1 MLKYNL
7 KKGGNFMLNEEKDV
21 EFAVNYDEAF
31 KNFDSGEIVKGKVIG
46 IRDKD
51 VFVDIGYKSE
61 GVISIK
67 EFTDEDGNV
76 NVKIGDDVEALFFN
90 KTDEDGFE
98 ILSKS
103 AADRVK
109 GWKNVLAAYKENRPV
124 KGVVKSLVNG
134 GFTVN
139 IDGFLAFLPGSQV
152 EMHPIKN
159 YPSYVGK
166 EFEFKIV
173 SINEN
178 KRNAVLSRKALLE
191 EQKKQKEEELWEKIK
206 ENAVLSGKVKNITDY
221 GVFVDLGGVDGLV
234 HITDMSWSRIDH
246 PSDMVKIGDEIEVK
260 VAKIEDDGKEKK
272 IYLGMK
278 QLTEDPWKGIE
289 EKFNIGDVV
298 QGDIVNIVEYGL
310 FVEIEKGIEG
320 LVHKS
325 EITYDKYPV
334 KAKDIYKIG
343 EKIDV
348 KIINIDTDARRMSLS
363 IKQCKQYPWENIDE
377 RYKEG
382 DIIEGSVT
390 GIKDFGIFVKLEEG
404 IEGLVHEKDVSW
416 DKEDK
421 EQFKVGD
428 SVKAVVLSVDK
439 EKERIALGVKQLT
452 KDPWEDIDTRYSP
465 GDVIEAEIV
474 NVKPFGAFVKIEKGV
489 ESLVPRSEFGNFEP
503 QKGEKANVK
512 ILRLDKSKKKL
523 VSSFID
529 D

>member
-1 MLKYNL
+1 
-7 KKGGNFMLNEEKDV
+7 MLNEEKDV
-21 EFAVNYDEAF
+21 EFAVNYDDAF
-31 KNFDSGEIVKGKVIG
+31 KNFDSGDIVKGKVIG

-61 GVISIK
+61 GVINIK
-67 EFTDEDGNV
+67 EFTDENGNV
-76 NVKIGDDVEALFFN
+76 TIKIGDEVEALFFN

-98 ILSKS
+98 ILSKT
-103 AADRVK
+103 AADRIR
-109 GWKNVLAAYKENRPV
+109 GWKKVLAAYNNKETI
-124 KGVVKSLVNG
+124 KGTIKSLVNG

-152 EMHPIKN
+152 ELHPIKN

-173 SINEN
+173 NVNEN
-178 KRNAVLSRKALLE
+178 KKNAVLSRKALLE
-191 EQKKQKEEELWEKIK
+191 EQKKQQEKELWDKIQ
-206 ENAVLSGKVKNITDY
+206 EGAVLNGKVKNITDY

-246 PSDMVKIGDEIEVK
+246 PSEMVKVGQEIQVK

-278 QLTEDPWKGIE
+278 QLTDDPWKDIND
-289 EKFNIGDVV
+289 KFNIGDIIT
-298 QGDIVNIVEYGL
+298 GDIVNIVEYGL

-334 KAKDIYKIG
+334 KAKELFKKGDKI
-343 EKIDV
+343 EV
-348 KIINIDTDARRMSLS
+348 KIINIDTENRRMSLS
-363 IKQCKQYPWENIDE
+363 VKQCKPYPWENIDE
-377 RYKEG
+377 RYKVG
-382 DIIEGSVT
+382 DIIEGTIT

-404 IEGLVHEKDVSW
+404 VEGLVHEKDISW

-421 EQFKVGD
+421 GQFNVGD

-439 EKERIALGVKQLT
+439 DKERIALGIKQLT
-452 KDPWEDIDTRYSP
+452 KDPWEDVDSRYKP
-465 GDVIEAEIV
+465 GDIVEADIV
-474 NVKPFGAFVKIEKGV
+474 NVKPFGAFVKIEKGI
-489 ESLVPRSEFGNFEP
+489 ESLVPKSEFGDIEP
-503 QKGEKANVK
+503 QKGEKVQVK
-512 ILRLDKSKKKL
+512 ILRLDKDKKKL
-523 VSSFID
+523 VSSFVSD
-529 D
+529 